1 MQTAWDAVLVETTA
15 ATFTTAATLVAM
27 GGGICL
33 VAATRGKHRRQGT
46 HISWKRQYQNITV
59 SIDRILYHKR
69 SGIIDKRGL
78 ESLMYAMVVSSLYAW
93 YSILVK
99 VLNARK
105 IFHSMKVIKSL
116 KRALGTNFISMHR
129 VWYVGAETDLVRRQ
143 WACALAWNFC
153 SDRVTWGCGQRSSE
167 IVAH

>member
-1 MQTAWDAVLVETTA
+1 MLVETTA

-78 ESLMYAMVVSSLYAW
+78 GSLMYAMVVSSLYAC
-93 YSILVK
+93 LVFDSGQGFKRKKNIPLHESHK
-99 VLNARK
+99 VTN
-105 IFHSMKVIKSL
+105 KST
-116 KRALGTNFISMHR
+116 RH
-129 VWYVGAETDLVRRQ
+129 
-143 WACALAWNFC
+143 
-153 SDRVTWGCGQRSSE
+153 
-167 IVAH
+167 